1 MSDKS
6 LIAITQPIPEL
17 LERIERLAESGTD
30 AVILRR
36 KDLSEQE
43 YFYLAKEAI
52 KICEKQK
59 CKCILHNFYKV
70 ALKLNHPYFHATFS
84 MLENLGQKI
93 QKENLDSSLN
103 DFKRH
108 FRIFGISIHS
118 EQELQIAIKTK
129 ADYVIFGHIFE
140 SQSKAGVKPK
150 GIKALENISNFI
162 AKNALNLKL
171 YAIGGISLENL
182 GLLRYLD
189 IQGVCMRSHL
199 MECQDHDC
207 ATYVRK
213 CKEALR

>member
-17 LERIERLAESGTD
+17 LERIEKLAESGTD

-59 CKCILHNFYKV
+59 CKCILHNFYEV
-70 ALKLNHPYFHATFS
+70 ALKLNHPYFHTPFS
-84 MLENLGQKI
+84 ML
-93 QKENLDSSLN
+93 ENLDSSLN

-118 EQELQIAIKTK
+118 EQELQIAIKAK

-150 GIKALENISNFI
+150 GIKALENLSNFI

-182 GLLRYLD
+182 GLLRLLN

-199 MECQDHDC
+199 MECQDC

-213 CKEALR
+213 CKEALK